1 MSGNRD
7 VAKCI
12 YPEEHG
18 ILTHVKQA
26 PDRPSTSCEW
36 GAKDRRES
44 RVRNIEG
51 CGIKKSCP
59 CHSSSFVVADVYRI
73 CISESL
79 EASWKKKMVLI
90 RDLDG
95 GRSKGPAV
103 SRRTGDDATARAP
116 PTFSASCFFN
126 LVAGVGPART
136 SSVSHL
142 VIWSTYQHDLWKVFG
157 RLPNVHIG
165 NMFKLIFRIQSETRS
180 IRRRIGVF

>member
-95 GRSKGPAV
+95 GRSKGPYHAV
-103 SRRTGDDATARAP
+103 PGTTRLRVLRQRSPPLASSIWWPALGRR
-116 PTFSASCFFN
+116 
-126 LVAGVGPART
+126 V
-136 SSVSHL
+136 HL
-142 VIWSTYQHDLWKVFG
+142 QYPILLYG
-157 RLPNVHIG
+157 RLISMTYG
-165 NMFKLIFRIQSETRS
+165 RSLGDYQMFISVTCS
-180 IRRRIGVF
+180 S